1 MLIKKDPILLAR
13 YAYGP
18 MDNFQ
23 YILGD
28 PHTQKGV
35 FVDPGWEGAKLV
47 AHMTALGLSPESVLL
62 THGHYDHVMG
72 LGDILKAYPDIPIY
86 ISQKEHPLYLEKL
99 PRYMAIDPETMS
111 VGNIPV
117 SVFETPG
124 HSPGSVC
131 FHVGKFLF
139 VGDTVFVDGCG
150 RTDLHGGNAKELY
163 QSIQTLRQFPPD
175 TQILAGHDYGHS
187 PMVTLA
193 ELMSQNWVF
202 SDRAKPYFLGA
213 V

>member
-1 MLIKKDPILLAR
+1 MLIKKEPILLAR

-35 FVDPGWEGAKLV
+35 FVDPGWEGTKLV
-47 AHMTALGLSPESVLL
+47 AHMAELGLTPDHILL

-72 LGDILKAYPDIPIY
+72 IPDILKVYPDLAIY
-86 ISQKEHPLYLEKL
+86 ISGKEHPAYLEKL
-99 PRYMAIDPETMS
+99 PHYQPINPETLA

-131 FHVGKFLF
+131 FHVGQFLF

-150 RTDLHGGNAKELY
+150 RTDLHGGNARELY
-163 QSIQTLRQFPPD
+163 QSLQTLRQFPPD
-175 TQILAGHDYGHS
+175 MVILSGHDYGHS

-193 ELMSQNWVF
+193 ELIEKNWVF
-202 SDRAKPYFLGA
+202 SERARAHFLGS

>member
-1 MLIKKDPILLAR
+1 MLIQKEPILLAR

-35 FVDPGWEGAKLV
+35 FVDPGWEGSKLV
-47 AHMTALGLSPESVLL
+47 AHMSDLGLTPDAILL
-62 THGHYDHVMG
+62 THAHYDHTMG
-72 LGDILKAYPDIPIY
+72 IGDILKKHPALPIY
-86 ISQKEHPLYLEKL
+86 ISAKEHPFYLEKL
-99 PRYMAIDPETMS
+99 PRYSAIDPETLS
-111 VGNIPV
+111 VGRIPI

-131 FHVGKFLF
+131 FHVGAYLF
-139 VGDTVFVDGCG
+139 VGDTVFVEGCG

-163 QSIQTLRQFPPD
+163 ESIQRLKQFPDD
-175 TQILAGHDYGHS
+175 TKVLAGHNYGYS
-187 PMVTLA
+187 PMVTMR
-193 ELMSQNWVF
+193 ELQERNWVF
-202 SDRAKPYFLGA
+202 SDRAKAHFLGGL
-213 V
+213 